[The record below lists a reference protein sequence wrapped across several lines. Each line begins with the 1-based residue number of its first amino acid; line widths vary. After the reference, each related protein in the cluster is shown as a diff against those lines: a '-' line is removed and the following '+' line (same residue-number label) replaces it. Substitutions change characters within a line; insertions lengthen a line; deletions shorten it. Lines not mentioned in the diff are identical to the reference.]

1 MNRRLE
7 EPRRREPP
15 PSQESRNE
23 DTFSAVQ
30 QVARMLAEAVGG
42 KLVTLDLLGGAGLAG
57 RSTYV
62 ELMRWNAHRLAQAA
76 ARLQPVP
83 PGK

>member
-1 MNRRLE
+1 MIAIVAA
-7 EPRRREPP
+7 
-15 PSQESRNE
+15 
-23 DTFSAVQ
+23 SAVQ
-30 QVARMLAEAVGG
+30 QVVRMLAEAVGG
-42 KLVTLDLLGGAGLAG
+42 KLVTLDPLGGAGLAG

-62 ELMRWNAHRLAQAA
+62 ELMRWNARRLAQAA